1 MKTISKEKL
10 VNIVSSLMMIPT
22 DKVIENI
29 LQNWNTL
36 QKNLRFFDE
45 VDLDNLEPMTHIDE
59 SYQIDFL
66 RDDIEDD
73 SYSINKKTILSNA
86 AKSDNDFVT
95 LNKVVK

>member
-45 VDLDNLEPMTHIDE
+45 VDLDNLGKWRISMNHTKLI
-59 SYQIDFL
+59 F
-66 RDDIEDD
+66 
-73 SYSINKKTILSNA
+73 
-86 AKSDNDFVT
+86 
-95 LNKVVK
+95 

>member
-45 VDLDNLEPMTHIDE
+45 VDLDNLG
-59 SYQIDFL
+59 
-66 RDDIEDD
+66 
-73 SYSINKKTILSNA
+73 
-86 AKSDNDFVT
+86 NDAYRWIIPNWFF
-95 LNKVVK
+95 KGWYWGWFI

>member
-45 VDLDNLEPMTHIDE
+45 VDLDNLGNDAYRWIIPNW
-59 SYQIDFL
+59 FL

>member
-1 MKTISKEKL
+1 
-10 VNIVSSLMMIPT
+10 
-22 DKVIENI
+22 
-29 LQNWNTL
+29 
-36 QKNLRFFDE
+36 
-45 VDLDNLEPMTHIDE
+45 MTHIDE